1 MNKILVPT
9 DFSKES
15 EYALKTAAKFAKQ
28 YDAEIIVLHMLGIPE
43 TFLTKD
49 SSEEY
54 PELLLFTKLAKKKFS
69 TFLDKEY
76 LKDISV
82 KEAIQNY
89 RTFEGI
95 ISSAKKENAELIIM
109 GSHGT
114 SGIQQMFV
122 GSNTEKVVR
131 TSDIPVLVVKAEQE
145 NLEFNNFVFAS
156 NFIDDCFEAFKKA
169 KKFASHLN
177 VNINLLY
184 INTPGRNFKSS
195 NEIDTQISQFL
206 NKLNLTSNDVT
217 FNIHNDYNIEN
228 GILNYCNKNN
238 VDLIAIPTHGRKG
251 LAHMIKGSIGE
262 DIANH
267 AQIPVITFKI

>member
-28 YDAEIIVLHMLGIPE
+28 YDAEIIALHMLDIPE

-54 PELLLFTKLAKKKFS
+54 PELLLFTKLAKKRFS
-69 TFLDKEY
+69 TFLNKEY
-76 LKDISV
+76 LKDIPV
-82 KEAIQNY
+82 KEAIQHY

-95 ISSAKKENAELIIM
+95 ISSAKKEKADLIIM

-114 SGIQQMFV
+114 SGVQEMFV

-131 TSDIPVLVVKAEQE
+131 TSDIPVLVVKEDQE
-145 NLEFNNFVFAS
+145 NLDFNKFVFAS
-156 NFIDDCFEAFKKA
+156 NFIEDCFEAFKKA
-169 KKFASHLN
+169 KKFASNLN
-177 VNINLLY
+177 TKINLLY

-195 NEIDTQISQFL
+195 NEIEVQISNFL
-206 NKLNLTSNDVT
+206 NKLNLTANEIS
-217 FNIHNDYNIEN
+217 FNIHNDYDVER
-228 GILNYCNKNN
+228 GILNYCNENS
-238 VDLIAIPTHGRKG
+238 VDLIGIPTHGRKG

-262 DIANH
+262 DVANH